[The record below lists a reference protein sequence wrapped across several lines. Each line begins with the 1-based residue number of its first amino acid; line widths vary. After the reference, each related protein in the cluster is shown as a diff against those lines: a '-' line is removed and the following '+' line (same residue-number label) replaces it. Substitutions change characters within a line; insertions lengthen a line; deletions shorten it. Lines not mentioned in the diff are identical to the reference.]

1 MAKNQSTPRGKC
13 RGIIEMSLSDKEFIE
28 SIEDT
33 LKDGGWTI
41 KCIINGEKTCAID
54 VCRDLDERND
64 EMESKLNSG
73 REWNSLDFNELRQ
86 MYQEV
91 RSLKSE
97 VDTLRAEVNT
107 LRQMVEWRE
116 PHKIGPGTNI
126 WPKGGSAT
134 DPYISEPQPFAN
146 PCKDSSGYNPWPWN
160 SITCTT
166 SSDRKYDV
174 KYE

>member
-13 RGIIEMSLSDKEFIE
+13 RGIIEMSLNDKEFIE
-28 SIEDT
+28 SVEAT

-41 KCIINGEKTCAID
+41 KCIINGEKTYAID
-54 VCRDLDERND
+54 ICRDLDERND
-64 EMESKLNSG
+64 ETESKPNSE
-73 REWNSLDFNELRQ
+73 REWISLDFNELHQ

-97 VDTLRAEVNT
+97 VDTLRVEVNT

-116 PHKIGPGTNI
+116 HRV
-126 WPKGGSAT
+126 GSIS
-134 DPYISEPQPFAN
+134 DPYIPEPQPFAI
-146 PCKDSSGYNPWPWN
+146 PCKDSSGYNPWDH
-160 SITCTT
+160 IAFT
-166 SSDRKYDV
+166 SSSDFKYDV

>member
-1 MAKNQSTPRGKC
+1 
-13 RGIIEMSLSDKEFIE
+13 MSLSDKEFIE
-28 SIEDT
+28 SIEAT

-54 VCRDLDERND
+54 ICRDLDERND
-64 EMESKLNSG
+64 EIESKLNSG

-97 VDTLRAEVNT
+97 VDTLRVEVNT
-107 LRQMVEWRE
+107 LRQMVEW
-116 PHKIGPGTNI
+116 KGPGV
-126 WPKGGSAT
+126 GSIS
-134 DPYISEPQPFAN
+134 DPYIPEPQPFAI
-146 PCKDSSGYNPWPWN
+146 PCKDSSGYNPWDRH
-160 SITCTT
+160 TAFT
-166 SSDRKYDV
+166 SSSDFKYDV